1 MKHTPPS
8 AIFVE
13 RDNTVYY
20 VTNWQ
25 KRRTAPT
32 TKAEIIKLSAR
43 HLQRY
48 RDMKAKGRSPKS
60 TWYYVFGKVSKP
72 KPPTPRTRAT
82 DVIVAVPLSLLNAE
96 QIHQLIRTK
105 LGRDMSSLC
114 ELPLPDL
121 RRLYLALSGKS
132 DTKIA

>member
-1 MKHTPPS
+1 MKPTSPS

-13 RDNTVYY
+13 RDNAVYY

-25 KRRTAPT
+25 QRRTAPT
-32 TKAEIIKLSAR
+32 IKAEVIKLSPR

-72 KPPTPRTRAT
+72 KPAAPRPRAT
-82 DVIVAVPLSLLNAE
+82 DLIVAVPLSMLNAE
-96 QIHQLIRTK
+96 QIHELIRTR
-105 LGRDMSSLC
+105 LGRDMSSLR
-114 ELPLPDL
+114 ELPLADL
-121 RRLYLALSGKS
+121 RRLYIALSGKAKTAT
-132 DTKIA
+132 D